1 MVSLD
6 KIREEMQRR
15 LVIDRELN
23 SVEVNAD
30 TIDEALADASVQL
43 DTRVNDLEFEVVEK
57 GSNGFLGI
65 GKKPWKLRVYQ
76 NPEFNDKKK
85 KAVGDDL
92 FIETNEDGSPVITN
106 RDGLFYVR
114 HFGDAIKLKVLP
126 PIGSGNSIDVKE
138 VLDVIQ
144 RPDTIDFD
152 EKLYYTDEVRRTR
165 SNRLSDSMFCLW
177 KQGEKLRYYDIG

>member
-65 GKKPWKLRVYQ
+65 GKKPWL
-76 NPEFNDKKK
+76 
-85 KAVGDDL
+85 
-92 FIETNEDGSPVITN
+92 
-106 RDGLFYVR
+106 
-114 HFGDAIKLKVLP
+114 
-126 PIGSGNSIDVKE
+126 
-138 VLDVIQ
+138 
-144 RPDTIDFD
+144 
-152 EKLYYTDEVRRTR
+152 
-165 SNRLSDSMFCLW
+165 
-177 KQGEKLRYYDIG
+177 